1 MIKMEWDSLQ
11 VIIKGFSLNKLLDK
25 NFFDDIDN
33 KFEGKKIDVTN
44 IQISIRDEKI
54 NELSDETFELVTLRN
69 RNIKDTLSEKV
80 IVDVYHEENLDKIL
94 NSLEKKGE

>member
-1 MIKMEWDSLQ
+1 MIKMECNPLQ

-25 NFFDDIDN
+25 NFFEDIDN

-54 NELSDETFELVTLRN
+54 NELSDENFELVTFRN